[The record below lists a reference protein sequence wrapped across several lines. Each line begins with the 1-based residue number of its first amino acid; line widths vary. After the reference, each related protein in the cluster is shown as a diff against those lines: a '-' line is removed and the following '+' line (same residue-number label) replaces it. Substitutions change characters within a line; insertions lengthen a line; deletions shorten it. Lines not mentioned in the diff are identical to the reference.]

1 MKKKKEKALQEM
13 ISTSENSQQHDP
25 KHSPFKKKF
34 KDVYSSFGRRRSA
47 AVCKLLTSKASTAV
61 AILKHVWDQEYK
73 DPQKRVYMNKYCKR
87 CDNDL
92 AKIMLDIGKSKG
104 KKDDKKLFAA
114 VNTVKR
120 KYKSLRQASKLVDIP
135 WTTFHR
141 QTYVK
146 YNNRRK
152 LGYSHKL
159 TEAQVNDIQSHFTSD
174 DISFPL
180 PDKKFEGKRF
190 MCNSV
195 QKSLKMYNLLAS
207 TTRKISLGTY
217 YRYKPKSVKF
227 QGKIPFHQSCCEKC
241 QNVENIIEQASKYM
255 ANIPR
260 DLGGCVDRTL
270 CDYHG
275 YFPNL
280 KCVIHKCKNCGSSK
294 FLQQILESNADKLSD
309 NRKCF
314 LIKQWV
320 TKTERKEGATQSF
333 LHWTFEKCTYEELAH
348 LLTGSLN
355 SMAIHSF
362 NASWQYCQYKEAK
375 RNIRPGDVIF
385 VHDFAQ
391 NYFM

>member
-1 MKKKKEKALQEM
+1 
-13 ISTSENSQQHDP
+13 
-25 KHSPFKKKF
+25 
-34 KDVYSSFGRRRSA
+34 
-47 AVCKLLTSKASTAV
+47 
-61 AILKHVWDQEYK
+61 
-73 DPQKRVYMNKYCKR
+73 MNKYWKR
-87 CDNDL
+87 SDNDL

-120 KYKSLRQASKLVDIP
+120 KYKSLHQASKLVDIP

-146 YNNRRK
+146 CNNRRK
-152 LGYSHKL
+152 LGYSRKL
-159 TEAQVNDIQSHFTSD
+159 TEAQVNNILSHFTSD

-180 PDKKFEGKRF
+180 PDKKFEGKCF

-207 TTRKISLGTY
+207 TTRKIS
-217 YRYKPKSVKF
+217 
-227 QGKIPFHQSCCEKC
+227 
-241 QNVENIIEQASKYM
+241 QASKYM

-270 CDYHG
+270 CDYHW

-280 KCVIHKCKNCGSSK
+280 KCVIRKCKNCGSSK
-294 FLQQILESNADKLSD
+294 FLQQILESNAEKLSD
-309 NRKCF
+309 NRKRF
-314 LIKQWV
+314 LMWV

-333 LHWTFEKCTYEELAH
+333 LHWAFEKCTYEELAH

-375 RNIRPGDVIF
+375 RDIRPGDVIF
-385 VHDFAQ
+385 VHDFTQ
-391 NYFM
+391 N

>member
-1 MKKKKEKALQEM
+1 
-13 ISTSENSQQHDP
+13 
-25 KHSPFKKKF
+25 
-34 KDVYSSFGRRRSA
+34 
-47 AVCKLLTSKASTAV
+47 
-61 AILKHVWDQEYK
+61 
-73 DPQKRVYMNKYCKR
+73 MNKYWKR
-87 CDNDL
+87 CNNDL

-104 KKDDKKLFAA
+104 KKDDKKLLAA

-120 KYKSLRQASKLVDIP
+120 KYKSLHQASKLVDIL

-146 YNNRRK
+146 CNNRRK
-152 LGYSHKL
+152 LRYSHKL
-159 TEAQVNDIQSHFTSD
+159 TEAQSNNMQSHFTSD

-180 PDKKFEGKRF
+180 PDKKFEGKCF
-190 MCNSV
+190 KCNSI

-207 TTRKISLGTY
+207 TTHKISLGTY

-227 QGKIPFHQSCCEKC
+227 QGKIPFCQSCCEKC
-241 QNVENIIEQASKYM
+241 QNIENIIEQASKYM

-270 CDYHG
+270 CDYHE
-275 YFPNL
+275 YFPNF
-280 KCVIHKCKNCGSSK
+280 KCVICKCKNCGSSK

-385 VHDFAQ
+385 VHDFTQ
-391 NYFM
+391 NYLCKHQNECQGLHWRHEQVTVMPTVVHYVCSRDRCKNLVTHDT